1 VRPEWPSPRQFN
13 HAIIAIKVGD
23 ATLSPA
29 IARHPQLG
37 RLLFFDPT
45 DPYTPVGDIPIREQG
60 SYALLDGAE
69 QEPLVKMPFLP
80 ASANR
85 IETSVGAKLS
95 ERGAVAA
102 ESEIK
107 HYGQAA
113 ARMRHQVQS
122 STASDLRLAVERGL
136 ARSLGGAKL
145 VSLAPVDSRQE
156 GRLDLR
162 LEFSADSFAQSMQGR
177 LLVLKPGTLVFS
189 AGYVLPAIQRTLP
202 LVLDRSYARTKSR
215 SSCRPVSRSTRC
227 PIR

>member
-1 VRPEWPSPRQFN
+1 
-13 HAIIAIKVGD
+13 
-23 ATLSPA
+23 
-29 IARHPQLG
+29 
-37 RLLFFDPT
+37 LLFFDPT

-95 ERGAVAA
+95 ERGPVAA

-136 ARSLGGAKL
+136 ARSLWRRIAGLPRSRRFPAGGPARF
-145 VSLAPVDSRQE
+145 APRVFR
-156 GRLDLR
+156 
-162 LEFSADSFAQSMQGR
+162 DSF
-177 LLVLKPGTLVFS
+177 
-189 AGYVLPAIQRTLP
+189 RT
-202 LVLDRSYARTKSR
+202 VYARDG
-215 SSCRPVSRSTRC
+215 C
-227 PIR
+227 